1 MECSRRAFARD
12 DARCARV
19 NAVMEALEGA
29 FGAMRCDAMR
39 WDDARARSRR
49 AEA

>member
-1 MECSRRAFARD
+1 MERSRRAFARD

-39 WDDARARSRR
+39 CDAMG
-49 AEA
+49 